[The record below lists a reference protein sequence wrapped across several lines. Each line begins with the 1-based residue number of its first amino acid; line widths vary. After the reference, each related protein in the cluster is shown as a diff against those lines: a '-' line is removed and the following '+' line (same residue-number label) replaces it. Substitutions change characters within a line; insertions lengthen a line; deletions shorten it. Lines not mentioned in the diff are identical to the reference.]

1 MTLTKEDLI
10 DTIDSRFDFSKG
22 KSARAVESLLAII
35 KNTLAS
41 GEDVLISGFGKFIVM
56 KKRERRGRNPQTGDG
71 LMLRSRKVVRFKWS
85 EVLREKM
92 NGGGQVL
99 PS

>member
-10 DTIDSRFDFSKG
+10 ASIYNRFDFSKA
-22 KSARAVESLLAII
+22 KSTQAVESLFAII
-35 KNTLAS
+35 KNTLGN

-56 KKRERRGRNPQTGDG
+56 QKRERRGRNPQTGDD
-71 LMLRSRKVVRFKWS
+71 LMLRPRKVVRFRWS

-92 NGGGQVL
+92 NGE
-99 PS
+99 